1 MFSYRFAIIQNP
13 LLLMFLLT
21 KTWRPTE
28 SLLTCVKIRIV
39 LPCEWC
45 SVNVFRL
52 SKWVFLA
59 WLWLTLYDLME
70 CSPRGFPTCG
80 IFLKGMLEWVANPP
94 PVDFPNPGIKPASPT
109 VHMDSLPLNHWGKP
123 KWMLNVNESKLS
135 SVNFPRKVYSCNTQK
150 RNSWS

>member
-70 CSPRGFPTCG
+70 CSPQGFPTCG

-94 PVDFPNPGIKPASPT
+94 LVDFPNPGIKPKSVIYSALTGGFFTTSANCQAGRG
-109 VHMDSLPLNHWGKP
+109 HLSCSLLDPYYLSNYLVCLHS
-123 KWMLNVNESKLS
+123 NVLII
-135 SVNFPRKVYSCNTQK
+135 
-150 RNSWS
+150 